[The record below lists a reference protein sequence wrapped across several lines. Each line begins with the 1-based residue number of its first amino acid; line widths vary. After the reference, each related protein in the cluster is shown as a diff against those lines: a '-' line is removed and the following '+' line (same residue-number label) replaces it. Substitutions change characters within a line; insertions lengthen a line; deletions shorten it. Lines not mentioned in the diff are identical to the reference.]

1 MLDFWFDFASAY
13 SHPAAMTVERRAAD
27 AGVAIRWRPFLLG
40 AVLQRQRGLTAPPF
54 VGHAEKERYVARDVA
69 RACSDAGVAW
79 TPPTVMP
86 RASLAA
92 LRAALACEAQGL
104 SIAAF
109 SRAVF
114 DANFARDQDISDV
127 GRLGELL
134 AQIDMPGAAV
144 LERARSPEI
153 KDALKAQTEAAH
165 DLGVFGAPTFATA
178 DGELFWGFDRMDQAL
193 AAARTSPMGESASGA
208 G

>member
-1 MLDFWFDFASAY
+1 MLDFWYDFASAY
-13 SHPAAMTVERRAAD
+13 SHPAAMVIERRASD
-27 AGVAIRWRPFLLG
+27 AGVVVRWRPFLLG
-40 AVLQRQRGLTAPPF
+40 AVLHQQRGLATTPLA
-54 VGHAEKERYVARDVA
+54 GHAEKARYLAQDVA
-69 RACSDAGVAW
+69 RTCRDAGVAW

-134 AQIDMPGAAV
+134 AEIDMPGAAV
-144 LERARSPEI
+144 LEAARTPAV
-153 KDALKAQTEAAH
+153 KDALKAQTDEAH
-165 DLGVFGAPTFATA
+165 RLGVFGAPTFATA
-178 DGELFWGFDRMDQAL
+178 NGELFWGFDRLDQAL
-193 AAARTSPMGESASGA
+193 AAARSPAPRESGA
-208 G
+208 DAD